1 MTTLQNN
8 LLKEL
13 GEHKPMIMDLGDDV
27 LLHIKWNEE
36 KEIYEDEMGMTD
48 MKLLVE
54 IVKGEV
60 KIEDKLVRLRL
71 DEGENNG

>member
-1 MTTLQNN
+1 METLQNN

-27 LLHIKWNEE
+27 LLHLKWNEE

-54 IVKGEV
+54 IVKGEAYIQGKKV
-60 KIEDKLVRLRL
+60 ELRINDK
-71 DEGENNG
+71 